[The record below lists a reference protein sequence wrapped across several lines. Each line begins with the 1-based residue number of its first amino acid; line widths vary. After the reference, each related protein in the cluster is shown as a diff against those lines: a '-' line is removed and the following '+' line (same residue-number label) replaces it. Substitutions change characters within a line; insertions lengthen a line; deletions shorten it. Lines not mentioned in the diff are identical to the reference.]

1 MLKIKKIYFDILLI
15 FVFNFKRNDSNQNTF
30 KPIIKKQGND
40 NFNNKPFSAEKE
52 NLFNETLRWKF
63 ELQDPIEEE
72 KRIDQY
78 KQDRRRRYIEQRN
91 KHIKLSN
98 NSMSFLPYL
107 YYENIDTSKTDQNEN
122 SRELE
127 STPTDNLTIREIDNE
142 KNKPKE
148 NRSNITTDSAISS
161 LSSSSR

>member
-1 MLKIKKIYFDILLI
+1 
-15 FVFNFKRNDSNQNTF
+15 
-30 KPIIKKQGND
+30 
-40 NFNNKPFSAEKE
+40 
-52 NLFNETLRWKF
+52 
-63 ELQDPIEEE
+63 
-72 KRIDQY
+72 
-78 KQDRRRRYIEQRN
+78 
-91 KHIKLSN
+91 
-98 NSMSFLPYL
+98 MSFLPYL

-127 STPTDNLTIREIDNE
+127 STPTDNLTKREIDNE